1 MSNKTGHNSTFPGS
15 YLLPG
20 GNTPCTGII
29 PRRQGWSL
37 SGMILLLAILNQLLL
52 SAIVQPAAAAGTTI
66 STFGHLYASSAL
78 LAAARI
84 DVMKVE
90 RTPSQVEFLRYSL
103 AGSPQSIQQSEYKTS
118 MGLFT
123 ASPPTA
129 LYAGGPLL
137 DLSQPVPLSPSA
149 LFIEAD
155 TIFVRLADP
164 DQNIYADQIESV
176 LVTLT
181 SSTGDNEVLRLYET
195 AIDSGLFVG
204 YISSTAAPVTDST
217 DNNGSLSIVLKGS
230 ITARYTDIADLSD
243 ASVSAGLFDPVGT
256 VFDSTTGL
264 PVDGVTIS
272 IVDMAGNPAQVFGDD
287 GAAYPATVVSGS
299 SAIDNNG
306 RTYDFPP
313 GGYRFPLM
321 NVGNYRLLIQPP
333 AGWLAPSTVSTME
346 LQLLPGAPWAILEPG
361 SRGEPFAL
369 APVPILRLDIPVDPI
384 SEGLWVAKSAGKSV
398 IAIGDFLPYQI
409 TVTNTSKR
417 GNALDVVVTDH
428 LPRGFRYRSGS
439 ARLDGVRIANP
450 ALSADGRTLSFPIGT
465 MASLQS
471 QTLTYVVEVAAGAM
485 PGEAVNS
492 AAASGQGGIASNTAK
507 ASVKVTE
514 DLFRSSS
521 LIVGQVLDGCGAEA
535 QGIPGVRI
543 YLEDGSFVITDQD
556 GLYHFEGIRPI
567 AHVIQLDTMTLPS
580 GYSSLAC
587 EDNTRFA
594 GQNFSQF
601 VELQGGTM
609 WRTDFY
615 ASKPTEFPDELSG
628 SGMGTPSP
636 VMTGSTELTLTSTI
650 KDRQVRY
657 QVEIGNKLVAIK
669 NLQLTLHLPT
679 ALSPAPGS
687 VVIDDLPAGDPEL
700 AGDVYILSLGDQ
712 QAGDR
717 HLLHFETE
725 IPESAA
731 GEMVATAALR
741 FASETVDEQRT
752 PDAVNRFMVTRTTE
766 VDRKDFVMTTHFDS
780 GQANLNLTDKQ
791 AINDF
796 SQAIKGW
803 QIEKI
808 EVIGHTDNLPLTA
821 RTARLFRDNLG
832 LSVARAATVAAALTA
847 KLNLPAEKIVSHGKG
862 EGEFIGDNRRAAGRA
877 ANRRVEIKVW
887 LYKDN
892 IDTTIDPLQMDSGP
906 QQVMTEAA
914 ALLQVNDSEDLLT
927 TTLLTTETAVATS
940 NQENGVGLLSPLD
953 GTVLATPISA
963 VRVRIESRLKPLL
976 LLDGVEIPA
985 ERIGFTMVDKEN
997 KSTLYS
1003 YIGVNFGGPGVHK
1016 LVLRGVDPF
1025 GNTRFEKTATIIR
1038 SGEVASIRWVE
1049 DGKNLADGKTPV
1061 RLRVELR
1068 DAAGQLIPAGISLA
1082 LNGGNLQP
1090 PRVISPLDQTLLN
1103 AEAQVEV
1110 DRDGWVNFRPVAQSG
1125 AYRTRLVY
1133 NENVSVEVETY
1144 VQPELRDWILVGL
1157 AEGTVGYNTVA
1168 GNRQSLTVAEQNDDY
1183 YDDGRVA
1190 FFAKGKIKGEWLL
1203 TAAYDTGKPKVDKLH
1218 GTIDPDQ
1225 YYTLYGD
1232 GTDQQYDAASARKLY
1247 VKLEWGQF
1255 YALFGDY
1262 DTGLTVTELARYS
1275 RSLNGFK
1282 SELKSRYFSYNA
1294 FASETSQ
1301 ALIRDEIPGDG
1312 TSGLYRLSRRDLLIN
1327 SEKIVIETRDRF
1339 HSEIIIASLT
1349 LSRHVDYDIDYDAGT
1364 LFFKEPIASRDENFN
1379 PIMIVIDYEA
1389 RDDRDAALNYGGR
1402 GALRL
1407 GEIAEVGASYIHEGA
1422 SGAEGSLRAV
1432 DTKLK
1437 FGQTEFRAEVATS
1450 QVETGIAPTAKGDAY
1465 LVELSHHG
1473 QDLDGRVY
1481 IREQESGFGLG
1492 QQRSSEAG
1500 SRKLGSDARY
1510 RLNDKFSIMGELS
1523 RQSMLDTGAE
1533 RDLGQVEIKYREKDY
1548 SLHAGLRQS
1557 SDRTA
1562 TGEINRSTQFL
1573 IGGNQQ
1579 VSKRLNLRLNHDQAI
1594 FSKDASADY
1603 PTRTLL
1609 GADYLITEKAAVFLE
1624 QEFTSSDA
1632 QDSNMTRAGL
1642 KASPWS
1648 GAQMQSTIQQQG
1660 SENGLRVFATT
1671 GLKQTWQLNAT
1682 WSLDAGLDRSQTLRH
1697 PGATPVNGA
1706 APPASGSAE
1715 DFTALSCGANRKAA
1729 KWTLSN
1735 RIEYRTSDSEDKL
1748 GLYSGAEGEVRH
1760 GLALSG
1766 RFQLFDSQRSGGS
1779 RSRDGNLRLGAAY
1792 RPVKTHWILLDRLD
1806 YLFDREE
1813 TSTNDFSNWRLVN
1826 NLNANFHPNRQTQLS
1841 FQYGVKYVQEN
1852 IDGRNYGSFTD
1863 LLGLEARHDL
1873 TRKWDIGVQGQ
1884 VLHSWQAQQSDYRL
1898 APSVGYLLM
1907 KNMWLSGG
1915 YNLVGFQDADF
1926 SAADFTAQGP
1936 FVKFRFKFDQNS
1948 VRDALK
1954 QF

>member
-1 MSNKTGHNSTFPGS
+1 MSFNFGHHLTSPPS
-15 YLLPG
+15 LP
-20 GNTPCTGII
+20 
-29 PRRQGWSL
+29 L
-37 SGMILLLAILNQLLL
+37 SGSTPSAGIVSRRMGRGLSGLIIFLTFFSLLL
-52 SAIVQPAAAAGTTI
+52 SATVLPAAAGTLITNI
-66 STFGHLYASSAL
+66 ANVYSQSKNLSSARND
-78 LAAARI
+78 A
-84 DVMKVE
+84 VFVV
-90 RTPSQVEFLRYSL
+90 RTPSVIELLRYSSVGEL
-103 AGSPQSIQQSEYKTS
+103 QPFSQSEYQNS
-118 MGLFT
+118 AGQFVL
-123 ASPPTA
+123 SPPA
-129 LYAGGPLL
+129 PLYAGGPLL
-137 DLSQPVPLSPSA
+137 NPSEPVPLSASE

-164 DQNIYADQIESV
+164 DQNLYADQIESV

-181 SSTGDNEVLRLYET
+181 SSTGDSEVLRLYET
-195 AIDSGLFVG
+195 AINSGLFVG
-204 YISSTAAPVTDST
+204 YITSTAAPVTSST
-217 DNNGSLSIVLKGS
+217 DNNGSLSIAPEGS
-230 ITARYTDIADLSD
+230 ITARYTDIADFSD

-287 GAAYPATVVSGS
+287 GATYPSEVVSGGS
-299 SAIDNNG
+299 TVDSNG
-306 RTYDFPP
+306 RIYTFPP

-333 AGWLAPSTVSTME
+333 ADWSAPSTVSTME
-346 LQLLPGAPWAILEPG
+346 LQLLPGAPWSILEPG

-369 APVPILRLDIPVDPI
+369 APVPILRLDIPIDPI
-384 SEGLWVAKSAGKSV
+384 SEGLWVAKSAAKSV

-409 TVTNTSKR
+409 MVTNTSKR

-428 LPRGFRYRSGS
+428 LPRGFRYLSGS

-450 ALSADGRTLSFPIGT
+450 AISADGHTLSFPVGAI
-465 MASLQS
+465 ASLQS
-471 QTLTYVVEVAAGAM
+471 KTLTYVVEVATGAV
-485 PGEAVNS
+485 PGEAVNR
-492 AAASGQGGIASNTAK
+492 AAANGQGGITSNTAK

-535 QGIPGVRI
+535 QGISGVRI
-543 YLEDGSFVITDQD
+543 YLEDGTFVITDQD
-556 GLYHFEGIRPI
+556 GLYHFEGVRPI
-567 AHVIQLDTMTLPS
+567 AHVVQLDTVTLPS
-580 GYSSLAC
+580 GYNSVAC

-609 WRTDFY
+609 WRSDFY
-615 ASKPTEFPDELSG
+615 VSKPPEFTDELSG
-628 SGMGTPSP
+628 SGMGPPSP
-636 VMTGSTELTLTSTI
+636 AVTGSTELTLTSTI
-650 KDRQVRY
+650 IDRQVRY
-657 QVEIGNKLVAIK
+657 QVEIGNKLVASK
-669 NLQLTLHLPT
+669 NLQLTLNLPT
-679 ALSPAPGS
+679 ALSPTPGS
-687 VVIDDLPAGDPEL
+687 VVIDDLAAGDPEL
-700 AGDVYILSLGDQ
+700 VGDVYIFGLGDQ

-731 GEMVATAALR
+731 GEMMATAVLR
-741 FASETVDEQRT
+741 FDSETVDEQRT

-780 GQANLNLTDKQ
+780 GRADLNLTDKQ

-887 LYKDN
+887 LSKDR

-914 ALLQVNDSEDLLT
+914 ALLQTNTSDDLHS

-940 NQENGVGLLSPLD
+940 NPENGVGFLSPLD

-976 LLDGVEIPA
+976 LLNGIEIPA
-985 ERIGFTMVDKEN
+985 ERIGFTMVDKES

-1003 YIGVNFGGPGVHK
+1003 YIGVNFGDPGEHK

-1025 GNTRFEKTATIIR
+1025 GNARFEKSATIIR
-1038 SGEVASIRWVE
+1038 TGAVTAIRCLE
-1049 DGKNLADGKTPV
+1049 DGKNIADGKTPV

-1068 DAAGQLIPAGISLA
+1068 DASGQVIPAGISLT
-1082 LNGGNLQP
+1082 LKGGNLQP
-1090 PRVISPLDQTLLN
+1090 PRADAPLDLTIMNNEL
-1103 AEAQVEV
+1103 QVKV
-1110 DRDGWVNFRPVAQSG
+1110 DRDGWVEFRPVSQSG
-1125 AYRTRLVY
+1125 AYRTTLLY
-1133 NENVSVEVETY
+1133 NEDVSVDVETY
-1144 VQPELRDWILVGL
+1144 VMPELRDWILVGL

-1168 GNRQSLTVAEQNDDY
+1168 SNLQSLTAAEQNEDY
-1183 YDDGRVA
+1183 YDDGRIA

-1203 TAAYDTGKPKVDKLH
+1203 TAAYDTGKPKIDKLH

-1247 VKLEWGQF
+1247 VKLERGQF

-1282 SELKSRYFSYNA
+1282 SELKNRYFSYNA
-1294 FASETSQ
+1294 FASETNQ

-1364 LFFKEPIASRDENFN
+1364 LFFKEPIASRDASFN

-1389 RDDRDAALNYGGR
+1389 RDDRDAAMNYGGR

-1407 GEIAEVGASYIHEGA
+1407 GENVEVGASYIHEGA
-1422 SGAEGSLRAV
+1422 RGAEGSLTAV
-1432 DTKLK
+1432 DTKVK

-1450 QVETGIAPTAKGDAY
+1450 QVEIGIAPTAKGDAY
-1465 LVELSHHG
+1465 LAELSHHG

-1481 IREQESGFGLG
+1481 IRKQESGFGLG

-1510 RLNDKFSIMGELS
+1510 RLNDKFSVMGEVS

-1533 RDLGQVEIKYREKDY
+1533 RDLGQAEIKYQEKDY
-1548 SLHAGLRQS
+1548 SLRTGLRLS

-1562 TGEINRSTQFL
+1562 TGDINRSTQFL

-1594 FSKDASADY
+1594 FSKDDSADY

-1609 GADYLITEKAAVFLE
+1609 GLDYLITEKVAVFLE

-1660 SENGLRVFATT
+1660 SENGPRVFATT
-1671 GLKQTWQLNAT
+1671 GLKQTWQLNEP
-1682 WSLDAGLDRSQTLRH
+1682 WSVDAGLDRSQTLRH
-1697 PGATPVNGA
+1697 PGSTPVNGA

-1715 DFTALSCGANRKAA
+1715 DFTALSFGANRKAE
-1729 KWTLSN
+1729 KWTFSN

-1748 GLYSGAEGEVRH
+1748 SFYSGAEGEVRH

-1766 RFQLFDSQRSGGS
+1766 RFQFFDNQRSGGS
-1779 RSRDGNLRLGAAY
+1779 HSRDGNLRLGAAY
-1792 RPVKTHWILLDRLD
+1792 RPVETRWILLDRLD

-1826 NLNANFHPNRQTQLS
+1826 NLNANFRPNRQTQLS
-1841 FQYGVKYVQEN
+1841 FQYGAKYVQEN
-1852 IDGRNYGSFTD
+1852 IDGRNYNSFTD
-1863 LLGLEARHDL
+1863 LIGLEARHDL

-1948 VRDALK
+1948 VRDAMK
-1954 QF
+1954 QL